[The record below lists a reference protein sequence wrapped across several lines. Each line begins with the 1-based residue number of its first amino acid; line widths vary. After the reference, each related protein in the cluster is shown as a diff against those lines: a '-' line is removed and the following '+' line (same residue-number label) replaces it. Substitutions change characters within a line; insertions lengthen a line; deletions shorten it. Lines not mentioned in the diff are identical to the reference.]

1 VPPSTMARPVRTCD
15 GVSGRPCAQTWL
27 RAASIH
33 NVFTDLSQTSP
44 QGKRKNRRK
53 RSSRRGLSLSRE
65 ALLFGLYPVQ
75 IKGTKSGLL
84 LHLYERPL
92 VDVVGELRL
101 RLGATPDFYKGSRAV
116 LMLGALPADAAEL
129 AAIVATLE
137 QFGIVADGAVCDSDS
152 VASLARSAGL
162 RLVAASVA
170 AAPRSRD
177 DRTGPEGPGASRR
190 TSASRAARAGA
201 NGRATADTGVHY
213 HKGTLRSGQ
222 SISTVGSIVV
232 LGDVNAGAELVAT
245 GDIVVW
251 GALRGVAHAGA
262 QGDDQAAVYALRL
275 EPMQLRISRCIAI
288 APPHEK
294 RAKRVTPEVAR
305 IRDGK
310 ISIELAT

>member
-1 VPPSTMARPVRTCD
+1 M
-15 GVSGRPCAQTWL
+15 
-27 RAASIH
+27 
-33 NVFTDLSQTSP
+33 
-44 QGKRKNRRK
+44 
-53 RSSRRGLSLSRE
+53 
-65 ALLFGLYPVQ
+65 Q

-92 VDVVGELRL
+92 VDVVGELRS

-116 LMLGALPADAAEL
+116 LMLGGEPADAAEL

-137 QFGIVADGAVCDSDS
+137 QFGIVADGAVCDSEG

-177 DRTGPEGPGASRR
+177 DRTGPDRIGAIRR
-190 TSASRAARAGA
+190 TSAGRSSRSAS
-201 NGRATADTGVHY
+201 NGQAVADAGVHY

-222 SISTVGSIVV
+222 SISAIGSIVV
-232 LGDVNAGAELVAT
+232 LGDVNAGAELIAT
-245 GDIVVW
+245 GDILVW
-251 GALRGVAHAGA
+251 GALRGLAHAGA
-262 QGDDQAAVYALRL
+262 EGDDQAAVYALRL
-275 EPMQLRISRCIAI
+275 EPMQLRIARCIAI

-310 ISIELAT
+310 ISIEVQS

>member
-1 VPPSTMARPVRTCD
+1 
-15 GVSGRPCAQTWL
+15 
-27 RAASIH
+27 
-33 NVFTDLSQTSP
+33 
-44 QGKRKNRRK
+44 
-53 RSSRRGLSLSRE
+53 
-65 ALLFGLYPVQ
+65 VQ

-92 VDVVGELRL
+92 ADSVGELRS
-101 RLGATPDFYKGSRAV
+101 RLTATPDFYKGSRAV
-116 LMLGALPADAAEL
+116 LLLGSLTAQPTEL

-137 QFGIVADGAVCDSDS
+137 QFGIVADGAVCDSDD
-152 VASLARSAGL
+152 VAALARSAGL

-177 DRTGPEGPGASRR
+177 DRLGPEGRASGIRSGAGK
-190 TSASRAARAGA
+190 SAHAGR
-201 NGRATADTGVHY
+201 NGRAAMPGDSGEIRY

-222 SISTVGSIVV
+222 SISAVGTIVIV
-232 LGDVNAGAELVAT
+232 GDVNAGAELVAT

-262 QGDDQAAVYALRL
+262 QGDEEAAVYALRL
-275 EPMQLRISRCIAI
+275 EPMQLRIARSIAI

-294 RAKRVTPEVAR
+294 RARHAVPEVAR

-310 ISIELAT
+310 ISIEPAS

>member
-1 VPPSTMARPVRTCD
+1 M
-15 GVSGRPCAQTWL
+15 
-27 RAASIH
+27 
-33 NVFTDLSQTSP
+33 
-44 QGKRKNRRK
+44 
-53 RSSRRGLSLSRE
+53 
-65 ALLFGLYPVQ
+65 Q

-92 VDVVGELRL
+92 ADAVGELRS
-101 RLGATPDFYKGSRAV
+101 RLGATPDFYRGTRAV
-116 LMLGALPADAAEL
+116 LLLGSSPAQPTEL

-137 QFGIVADGAVCDSDS
+137 QFGITADGAVCDSED
-152 VASLARSAGL
+152 VAALARSAGL

-177 DRTGPEGPGASRR
+177 DRTGSPETEGRRARRNGHGARE
-190 TSASRAARAGA
+190 AAPSTGA
-201 NGRATADTGVHY
+201 PVHY

-251 GALRGVAHAGA
+251 GTLRGVAHAGA
-262 QGDDQAAVYALRL
+262 QGDDRAAVYALRL

-294 RAKRVTPEVAR
+294 RAKHATPEVAR

-310 ISIELAT
+310 ISIGPAI